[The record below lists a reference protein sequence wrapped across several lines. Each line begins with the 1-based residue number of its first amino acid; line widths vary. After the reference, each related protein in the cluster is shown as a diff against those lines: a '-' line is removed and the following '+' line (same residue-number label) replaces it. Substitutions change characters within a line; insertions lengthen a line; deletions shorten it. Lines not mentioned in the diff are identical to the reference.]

1 MVGDVPS
8 GGRVPATRE
17 FGEAL
22 AVGLLVVGLGDHAA
36 DAAGPEVSADCA
48 RGVGLV
54 GQHRVGARCDP
65 SRPQCLAVA
74 ECWCARTIEEAL
86 ARGAHMSVTKPI
98 RNREAP
104 VTEPQLK

>member
-22 AVGLLVVGLGDHAA
+22 AVD
-36 DAAGPEVSADCA
+36 A